1 MVVLDSSLFMYHS
14 NTREFTI
21 EASELNHAVREA
33 GYMGMSQHN
42 SGAAMFAIR
51 SARTNNTVNFTQIF
65 PSLRD
70 REGDLVAEFYYNAA
84 HNIKVTVYND

>member
-21 EASELNHAVREA
+21 EASELSHAVREA
-33 GYMGMSQHN
+33 GYIGLDERNGS
-42 SGAAMFAIR
+42 AMFAIR

-70 REGDLVAEFYYNAA
+70 REGDLIAEFYYNAA